1 MLELQKFV
9 NEHRAWA
16 KKTFGDTPKTAAV
29 KHLQKE
35 VKELLEEIERGTSD
49 YDKTMEFADC
59 MILLL
64 HAADKNGIDVKELF
78 KAMKHKFSINQT
90 RRWPAP
96 NADGVAE
103 HIK

>member
-1 MLELQKFV
+1 MEELQKFV
-9 NEHRAWA
+9 DEHRAWA
-16 KKTFGDTPKTAAV
+16 KKTFGDTPPAAPV

-35 VKELLEEIERGTSD
+35 VKELLEEIERGNSD

-78 KAMKHKFSINQT
+78 KAMKHKFAINQT

-96 NADGVAE
+96 NADGVSE

>member
-16 KKTFGDTPKTAAV
+16 KKTFGDTPRTAAV

-35 VKELLEEIERGTSD
+35 VKELLDEIENAGPE
-49 YDKTMEFADC
+49 YDIKIEFADC

-78 KAMKHKFSINQT
+78 ETMKHKFAINQT
-90 RRWPAP
+90 RRWPTP

>member
-16 KKTFGDTPKTAAV
+16 KKTFGDTPPTAAI

-35 VKELLEEIERGTSD
+35 VKELLEEIEPE
-49 YDKTMEFADC
+49 YDIKMEFADC

-78 KAMKHKFSINQT
+78 SCMRHKFEINQR

-96 NADGVAE
+96 NADGVSE